1 MPVLQDGRVFCIR
14 VGELLW
20 KGNGKHFQSRVAFAL
35 SSGAKSMLVLIV
47 QVVKRIR
54 ILGPYAL

>member
-1 MPVLQDGRVFCIR
+1 MAVLQDVRAFCIR

-47 QVVKRIR
+47 HLVKRIW
-54 ILGPYAL
+54 ILGPYVL